1 MKKMLSP
8 CTRKSSVGG
17 RKLKSQKEKKEKNT
31 IETESTLSWK
41 VAFKIF
47 FNTEEF
53 CLLTLGKVGEEF
65 TETS

>member
-47 FNTEEF
+47 F
-53 CLLTLGKVGEEF
+53 
-65 TETS
+65 